1 MPPAKKSKKIKSDSK
16 TNKKAKSTKKTP
28 KDNVDQ
34 ASEFLSEMRKSGELG
49 VAKKVEIIPTGSLVL
64 NRAIGDGSLTG
75 RPGGF
80 PRGYVTEILGDE
92 STGKTTFALM
102 ASKWILNNGGRV
114 FWADFEHNLRAQL
127 SYIEILGLD
136 IKHPNFFWIEP
147 KNFEDG
153 VKRVGQSLFKLKP
166 PPALIVIDSVTAM
179 SPKAVIEEEAGNDV
193 QIGKHAKLTG
203 NFLNWITKYLNQT
216 NTGLLLLNQV
226 RVNVKT
232 SKYDPGPAEVSSGGK
247 AVRFFSTVRIQLKQ
261 TSIKE
266 KVSAKSDLTGAKED
280 KYMNVAVKASIIKNK
295 FDIPYK
301 SGPVYFSFGKG
312 IDNIMSLIILGL
324 NKKIL
329 KSPKGSS
336 WIEWDDPNKKLSF
349 KVQGRIGLVRYL
361 EEHPETLEA
370 LKPLL
375 VPSRDI
381 SVMFERKKE
390 LENIPEES
398 LSDEEITE
406 LNKLKE
412 DLSDEHPPEEDDIN
426 IDSEDEAALAEL
438 DAIVP
443 EEKQ

>member
-1 MPPAKKSKKIKSDSK
+1 VPPAKKSTK
-16 TNKKAKSTKKTP
+16 KKATKKAP
-28 KDNVDQ
+28 AVKEAKKSQDQ
-34 ASEFLSEMRKSGELG
+34 ASEFLAEMRKSGELG

-80 PRGYVTEILGDE
+80 PRGYITEILGDE

-102 ASKWILNNGGRV
+102 ASKWVVDNGGRV

-127 SYIEILGLD
+127 TYVENLGLNVN
-136 IKHPNFFWIEP
+136 HQNFFWIEP

-166 PPALIVIDSVTAM
+166 PPSLIVIDSVTAM
-179 SPKAVIEEEAGNDV
+179 SPKAVIDAEAGEEV
-193 QIGKHAKLTG
+193 QIGRHAKLTG

-216 NTGLLLLNQV
+216 NTGLILLNQT

-247 AVRFFSTVRIQLKQ
+247 AVRFFSAVRVQLKQ
-261 TSIKE
+261 TSMKE
-266 KVSAKSDLTGAKED
+266 KVSAKSDITGATED
-280 KYMNVAVKASIIKNK
+280 KFINVAVKASIIKNK
-295 FDIPYK
+295 FDVPYK
-301 SGPVYFSFGKG
+301 SGPIYLAFGRG
-312 IDNIMSLIILGL
+312 IDNVMSLVILGL
-324 NKKIL
+324 NKKIF

-336 WIEWDDPNKKLSF
+336 WIEWEDPDGGKLSF
-349 KVQGRIGLVRYL
+349 KVQGKVALVRYL

-375 VPSRDI
+375 VPSKDI
-381 SVMFERKKE
+381 SVMFERKNE
-390 LENIPEES
+390 LEHIP
-398 LSDEEITE
+398 D
-406 LNKLKE
+406 N
-412 DLSDEHPPEEDDIN
+412 DDIEV
-426 IDSEDEAALAEL
+426 DSEDDAALAEL

-443 EEKQ
+443 DEDDAKK